1 MARTLVPLAHSKA
14 ISSRSA
20 KERPRFFS
28 KGADGAR
35 CVGGIPPELRN
46 QRVPTGAETPA
57 STAASSLDSPSAT
70 ARQNRHRFSR
80 CQTGGLPGEF
90 NLSRVERS
98 HFRLPVLVIYTSIN
112 GVLRRPVESAQYTSR
127 DWAAFLRAHNI
138 EHSMSRRGNC
148 HDNARVHCPRTNGGQ
163 RLA

>member
-1 MARTLVPLAHSKA
+1 MARIPVALAHSKA

-20 KERPRFFS
+20 KERLRLFG

-46 QRVPTGAETPA
+46 HRVPTGAETPA
-57 STAASSLDSPSAT
+57 SAAASSLDSPSAT

-98 HFRLPVLVIYTSIN
+98 DFRLPVFVIYTSIK
-112 GVLRRPVESAQYTSR
+112 GVLRRPVESALP
-127 DWAAFLRAHNI
+127 AAIRVVDQSTLLNRASI
-138 EHSMSRRGNC
+138 
-148 HDNARVHCPRTNGGQ
+148 VQ
-163 RLA
+163 